1 MSLPRHVIAI
11 AQVFLQS
18 VLRCLVLQAEG
29 DAGVKGPASF
39 GSPYGCS
46 VCCAQNR
53 MQSQHQLFTAEV
65 AVAVFVHP
73 GLDGVLDYGLLLLCE
88 CCVVERCD
96 CNQKD
101 QLSTKSLW
109 ESECCVLWR
118 CDCSQKDRLCT
129 NSLSESECCVVWR
142 CDCNQKNQLSTK
154 SLSESECCVVWRC
167 DCNQKDQLSTKSLS
181 ESERVVL

>member
-1 MSLPRHVIAI
+1 MSLPRHVISI

-18 VLRCLVLQAEG
+18 VLCCLVLQAEG
-29 DAGVKGPASF
+29 DAGVKGPASFASF

-96 CNQKD
+96 CKQKD
-101 QLSTKSLW
+101 RLCTKSL
-109 ESECCVLWR
+109 SENECYIVWR
-118 CDCSQKDRLCT
+118 CDCSQKDRLST
-129 NSLSESECCVVWR
+129 NSLSESE
-142 CDCNQKNQLSTK
+142 
-154 SLSESECCVVWRC
+154 
-167 DCNQKDQLSTKSLS
+167 
-181 ESERVVL
+181 